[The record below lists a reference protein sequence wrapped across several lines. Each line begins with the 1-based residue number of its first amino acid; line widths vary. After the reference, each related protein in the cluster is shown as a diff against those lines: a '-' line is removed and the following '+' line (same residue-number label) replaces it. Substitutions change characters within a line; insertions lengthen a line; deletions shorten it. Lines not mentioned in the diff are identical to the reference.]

1 MRPLVLIGIVLA
13 LLGGFVLVRGLSYT
27 SKHDV
32 LKVGSIEATV
42 SEQKAVPAWAG
53 GAALVVGL
61 VLIVAGAQRR
71 G

>member
-71 G
+71 S